1 MESGLLLDITG
12 SSKVTKV
19 VIASVEGNLLI
30 RKSAAILQLL
40 SSKDQSLLVGRDS
53 EGKVGERSTAGE
65 LDKALP
71 FLILYFGL
79 NIVNGVR
86 GFDLEGDGFTRE
98 ATQTVRTEA
107 WRRAGKRNS
116 RFYKDL
122 HAYASYLSSET
133 NGGIVDESVDW

>member
-19 VIASVEGNLLI
+19 VIASVEENLLI

-40 SSKDQSLLVGRDS
+40 SSEDQSLLVGRDS

-86 GFDLEGDGFTRE
+86 GFDLEGDG
-98 ATQTVRTEA
+98 
-107 WRRAGKRNS
+107 
-116 RFYKDL
+116 
-122 HAYASYLSSET
+122 LSSHYKRLL
-133 NGGIVDESVDW
+133 ESYRWDR